1 MNEENGNEA
10 EKKSILG
17 IFVCIRFTIYNAM
30 ENFQGGIY
38 YRNLM

>member
-17 IFVCIRFTIYNAM
+17 IFVCIRLLQFTMQWKIFKVAYT
-30 ENFQGGIY
+30 
-38 YRNLM
+38 LVT